1 MNGDGAK
8 TTAPDGASAAVRAT
22 VPATGPARPVSGSSV
37 VPASGASKPKG
48 PKSKAAGKRSG
59 AAGRKATQAVLK
71 PGADA
76 GGTAGSS
83 NGGGAGDRGGSS
95 NGKGHGSGNGHGN
108 GHGGTTGSGHGGG
121 GAAGTNGA
129 ADGGQP
135 VAPAVRNLRRLLE
148 VARGARRPLIHL
160 QHNPDPDALASAEAL
175 RYLLHRLLGVDSVL
189 AYTGRVSRAEN
200 RAMLRHL
207 QIRIRPSFH
216 VRYADHDLLLVVDT
230 HPGSGTCKIPGDRVP
245 DVVVDHHPSRGDLSN
260 VRFLYFDPHFGSTS
274 TMVGALLVENG
285 IPFDAR
291 LATALTYG
299 IRTDTMDL
307 ARSASEHDERIYR
320 EVYGRAD
327 KQILARIVGA
337 RVPQEYFV
345 TLERALRRGE
355 VTDFAVTTWLG
366 AIDHSDVVAEIAD
379 LLLRMEGIRWVM
391 VAGHTPERLV
401 ASLRAFRATDPPA
414 GDVAHDISDG
424 FGGGHDTF
432 AALQRPLGPD
442 EDPWTGYGDLRDRF
456 LGAVRAKKTLTRP
469 LTLPPDAV
477 TREVPPPGP
486 ASKGRRR
493 RKAEAPRAEPDEAV

>member
-1 MNGDGAK
+1 MNGDGARK
-8 TTAPDGASAAVRAT
+8 TAPDGATAAVHAT
-22 VPATGPARPVSGSSV
+22 AAASGQPVDPGRGRDDGKPDGAGTPSAGTPS
-37 VPASGASKPKG
+37 SGASS
-48 PKSKAAGKRSG
+48 KSASASR
-59 AAGRKATQAVLK
+59 
-71 PGADA
+71 
-76 GGTAGSS
+76 
-83 NGGGAGDRGGSS
+83 
-95 NGKGHGSGNGHGN
+95 
-108 GHGGTTGSGHGGG
+108 
-121 GAAGTNGA
+121 NGA
-129 ADGGQP
+129 ADAGSQGVGIPPGGSGTPPGGSGAPGGGSHGNGTPGGQHEAGGDPP
-135 VAPAVRNLRRLLE
+135 VAPGVRNLRRLLE

-307 ARSASEHDERIYR
+307 ARSAGEHDERIYR

-327 KQILARIVGA
+327 KQVLARIVGA

-345 TLERALRRGE
+345 QLERALRRGE

-366 AIDHSDVVAEIAD
+366 AIDHGDVVAEIAD

-401 ASLRAFRATDPPA
+401 ASLRAFRATDPAA
-414 GDVAHDISDG
+414 GDVAHEISDG
-424 FGGGHDTF
+424 HGGGHDTF
-432 AALQRPLGPD
+432 AAMQRPLRRD
-442 EDPWTGYGDLRDRF
+442 EDPWAAYGELRDRF
-456 LGAVRAKKTLTRP
+456 LVAVRAKKTLTRP
-469 LTLPPDAV
+469 LTLPPDVV
-477 TREVPPPGP
+477 TREVPPPSP
-486 ASKGRRR
+486 SSKGRRR
-493 RKAEAPRAEPDEAV
+493 RKTEAPRVEPDEAV

>member
-1 MNGDGAK
+1 
-8 TTAPDGASAAVRAT
+8 VR
-22 VPATGPARPVSGSSV
+22 
-37 VPASGASKPKG
+37 
-48 PKSKAAGKRSG
+48 
-59 AAGRKATQAVLK
+59 
-71 PGADA
+71 
-76 GGTAGSS
+76 
-83 NGGGAGDRGGSS
+83 
-95 NGKGHGSGNGHGN
+95 H
-108 GHGGTTGSGHGGG
+108 
-121 GAAGTNGA
+121 
-129 ADGGQP
+129 
-135 VAPAVRNLRRLLE
+135 LRRLIE

-175 RYLLHRLLGVDSVL
+175 RYLLQRLLGVDSVL

-230 HPGSGTCKIPGDRVP
+230 HPGSGTCQLPDDRLP
-245 DVVVDHHPSRGDLSN
+245 DVVVDHHPARGDLSG
-260 VRFLYFDPHFGSTS
+260 VRFLYYDPHFGSTS

-337 RVPQEYFV
+337 RVPQEHFV
-345 TLERALRRGE
+345 QLERALRHGE

-366 AIDHSDVVAEIAD
+366 AIEHSDLVAEIAD

-401 ASLRAFRATDPPA
+401 ASLRAFRATDPAA
-414 GDVAHDISDG
+414 GDVAYAISDHH
-424 FGGGHDTF
+424 GGGHDTF
-432 AALQRPLGPD
+432 AALQMPLDAKVSPD
-442 EDPWTGYGDLRDRF
+442 DAYVQLQDRF
-456 LGAVRAKKTLTRP
+456 LTAVRAKRTLTRP
-469 LTLPPDAV
+469 LTHGPD
-477 TREVPPPGP
+477 GP
-486 ASKGRRR
+486 ARERGSAKGGTRPRATRRR
-493 RKAEAPRAEPDEAV
+493 RKTDAAPAPAPAAPPPRPDPDEAV